1 LAGGGLNERHLAGL
15 LVLGGIASVQW
26 GAAAA
31 TTLFDEVGPGGTV
44 FLRVAISAV
53 LLVVLWRPVWGVL
66 RGAAARDIVAFGLV
80 LAAMNWS
87 FYQALERIPLGIA
100 VTIEFVGPL
109 GVAFL
114 HSRRRLDLL
123 WAGCAAAGLLL
134 LAPFGGGSIDALGA
148 LFAFIAGACW
158 GAYILLSAR
167 VGRAV
172 SGGSGLAI
180 AMTVAAVVL
189 IPAGIADGG
198 SDLLVGHTILIG
210 AAVAVLSS
218 AIPYSL
224 ELEALRRIP
233 ENTFGVL
240 MSLEP
245 AVAALV
251 GFIALNQDLHA
262 SEIAAIALVLIASA
276 GALGSAGE
284 PRAPEA

>member
-1 LAGGGLNERHLAGL
+1 
-15 LVLGGIASVQW
+15 VLGGIASVQW

-31 TTLFDEVGPGGTV
+31 TTLFDEVGAAGTV
-44 FLRVAISAV
+44 FLRVAISAL
-53 LLVVLWRPVWGVL
+53 LLVVLWRPAWSVL

-87 FYQALERIPLGIA
+87 FYEALDRIPLGIA
-100 VTIEFVGPL
+100 VTIEFTGPL
-109 GVAFL
+109 GVAIL
-114 HSRRRLDLL
+114 RSRRRLDLL

-134 LAPFGGGSIDALGA
+134 LAPIGGGSVAALGA
-148 LFAFIAGACW
+148 LFALIAGACW

-172 SGGSGLAI
+172 SGGSGLAV
-180 AMTVAAVVL
+180 AMTVGAVVL
-189 IPAGIADGG
+189 TPAAVPGG
-198 SDLLVGHTILIG
+198 GVDLLAGHTLLVG

-224 ELEALRRIP
+224 ELEALRRIT

-251 GFIALNQDLHA
+251 GFVALGQGLLA
-262 SEIAAIALVLIASA
+262 SEIAAIGLVLIASA
-276 GALGSAGE
+276 GALGTAGE